1 MVCWEKSSIYNRC
14 SYEINWNH
22 PWFCRAHLTPYG
34 WRASVATWRLGWW
47 RWVQLFGSPKR
58 WNGAMCCLRCQGI
71 KRYYILKKKNI
82 SIDVNHPDVISSL
95 NHKQLSNHPDAADSV
110 LGCPTD
116 QLEYVTSLFLTG
128 DASQLLQAIA
138 SGSNIAPIP
147 WTHIPSGKHTKD

>member
-1 MVCWEKSSIYNRC
+1 MFLWNPLKSSMVLPCPSHTLRLKSLCGDLAIRM
-14 SYEINWNH
+14 
-22 PWFCRAHLTPYG
+22 
-34 WRASVATWRLGWW
+34 VAMGPVI
-47 RWVQLFGSPKR
+47 WVAKKMKWCNVLFEMSRDQKI
-58 WNGAMCCLRCQGI
+58 LH
-71 KRYYILKKKNI
+71 LKKNNI

-95 NHKQLSNHPDAADSV
+95 NHKQLSNHPAADSV

-147 WTHIPSGKHTKD
+147 WTYIPSGKHTKD